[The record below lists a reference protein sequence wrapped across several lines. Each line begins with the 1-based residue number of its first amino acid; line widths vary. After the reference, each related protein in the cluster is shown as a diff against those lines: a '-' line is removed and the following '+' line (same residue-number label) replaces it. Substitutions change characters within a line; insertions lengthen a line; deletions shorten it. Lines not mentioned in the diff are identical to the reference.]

1 MTCQQCCALKRVAP
15 AADKTGCAAIGHLS
29 LACPIRRAVGKARG
43 RKVSRTERSKG
54 NTMSHAIRLLPAAV
68 LLLALPAAAEAQQ
81 MVPQRETGFERVE
94 RTTYREEVRTEFREC
109 PRTVWTPV
117 TEYRCQ
123 GTWVWWDPFRR
134 PYMEYRQVPVTRWE
148 PRQQMV
154 KTPVT
159 VRTQVPEKSVVNV
172 PVTKRWLAEG
182 EPDSSLAKKP
192 DPFSTLKQPA
202 ADYRPA
208 TPAPRVGSVP
218 AYQPGWQS
226 FRGRRF

>member
-1 MTCQQCCALKRVAP
+1 MSRLSHVLCAIFVVA
-15 AADKTGCAAIGHLS
+15 
-29 LACPIRRAVGKARG
+29 
-43 RKVSRTERSKG
+43 
-54 NTMSHAIRLLPAAV
+54 
-68 LLLALPAAAEAQQ
+68 ALPAVAGAQGYL
-81 MVPQRETGFERVE
+81 PRRETSVEQVE
-94 RTTYREEVRTEFREC
+94 RTTYREETRTEFRDC

-123 GTWVWWDPFRR
+123 GTYVWWDPFRR

-148 PRQQMV
+148 PRQEMV

-159 VRTQVPEKSVVNV
+159 VRTSVPEKSVVNV

-182 EPDSSLAKKP
+182 EPDTSLAAKP
-192 DPFSTLKQPA
+192 DPFSTLKQPTA
-202 ADYRPA
+202 EYRPA
-208 TPAPRVGSVP
+208 TPAPRVGSLP